1 MFLLRLSPLIPYNLL
16 NYVLG
21 VYPVTLYQFQIAN
34 FGMLPGII
42 AYVYVGTAVSSFG
55 ALFQT
60 NSEES
65 IIKMVM
71 FWSGLAITMGAVMAI
86 IVYTKKELNKAL
98 IESENMKNQS
108 KMETEEDKDENSNN
122 S

>member
-71 FWSGLAITMGAVMAI
+71 FGVALPLQW
-86 IVYTKKELNKAL
+86 EL
-98 IESENMKNQS
+98 
-108 KMETEEDKDENSNN
+108 
-122 S
+122 